1 MTVKS
6 SSRPNPKKPHAHT
19 GFTLVEMMVVIAIL
33 AIMAGI
39 AAPAF
44 RDMIAR
50 EKLRSAESA
59 LSGSLWLARSEA
71 IKRNTSIV
79 FAFANIGNG
88 WTVTTKSDTATALH
102 VQEPLGGVTSG
113 AVQFE
118 FNAYGRLTSGR
129 GQVQIQA
136 TGNSLYSCISISDAG
151 RSTVEHK
158 KCPT

>member
-1 MTVKS
+1 
-6 SSRPNPKKPHAHT
+6 
-19 GFTLVEMMVVIAIL
+19 MMVVIAIL

-79 FAFANIGNG
+79 FAFTNIGNG
-88 WTVTTKSDTATALH
+88 WTVTTKSDTTTALQ

-118 FNAYGRLTSGR
+118 FNAYGRLTSGGGR
-129 GQVQIQA
+129 VQIQA
-136 TGNSLYSCISISDAG
+136 TGNALYSCISISDAG

-158 KCPT
+158 QCPT